1 MRRVRIRVDKIKKRY
16 STLKEAQAHILKIVT
31 YINIKLMQGWNPF
44 QSQEN
49 EIQMFTPIEDVGKQF
64 LEEKNRELRADSI
77 RSYASFMKTS
87 SALP

>member
-1 MRRVRIRVDKIKKRY
+1 
-16 STLKEAQAHILKIVT
+16 
-31 YINIKLMQGWNPF
+31 MQGWNPF

-49 EIQMFTPIEDVGKQF
+49 EIQMFTPIAAVGKQF
-64 LEEKNRELRADSI
+64 LEEKNRELRADPI